1 MNKKLLGI
9 RLCQLILATVISF
22 VAITFG
28 EINEDGLILNG
39 FLQFIP
45 SILGSLIVLF
55 AISELIY
62 TRPIGRWVYL
72 GIGIITTVILT
83 QEGFVLVNA
92 SIWLFAF
99 IYIILMIISVLRV
112 NKVPTK
118 KKAFERKGFTLPF
131 GFYTTKGF
139 IVFFAI
145 VLVFCIPL
153 GIGVYKLI
161 SCIFADSSLEGL
173 GKYFL
178 VSSLLLV
185 IACVV
190 YGFKNKLTQILIK
203 FSKTADYE
211 QFMLETNEILKN
223 NLHEESIKYLKL
235 LQVNYSFIVNKDQ
248 ALNMFEVI
256 DVPSNKSSL
265 KLYKTIEILYYI
277 NKEEYQRADELIE
290 EFQKYYKE
298 NDKQLLN
305 MKDMLIIFS
314 SNEEIEYIE
323 KKYPMNST
331 KLINLINASTLLT
344 YYKKRGDITKA
355 NFYAYYILN
364 NTTQFKEI
372 IKEAEEVIK
381 SENSQN

>member
-1 MNKKLLGI
+1 MNKKLLYI

-22 VAITFG
+22 VATTLG
-28 EINEDGLILNG
+28 EINEDGLVLNG

-72 GIGIITTVILT
+72 GICIITTAILT

-92 SIWLFAF
+92 SIWFFAF

-139 IVFFAI
+139 ILFFVI
-145 VLVFCIPL
+145 VLIFCIPL

-161 SCIFADSSLEGL
+161 SCIFTDSSLEGL

-178 VSSLLLV
+178 IPSLLLV

-223 NLHEESIKYLKL
+223 NLHDESIKYLKL
-235 LQVNYSFIVNKDQ
+235 LQVNYSFIANKEQ
-248 ALNMFEVI
+248 ALNLFEVI
-256 DVPSNKSSL
+256 GVPSNKSSL
-265 KLYKTIEILYYI
+265 KLYKIIEILYYI
-277 NKEEYQRADELIE
+277 NKEEYQRADELIG

-323 KKYPMNST
+323 KKYPLNST
-331 KLINLINASTLLT
+331 KLINLINASALLT

-381 SENSQN
+381 S